1 MIHQI
6 VEEIKG
12 KIIRG
17 ELREGDKL
25 PSQDQFAQSLGVSR
39 GTLREGLNQLLLMGI
54 IEMRQG
60 SGTYVRSVTPSSFM
74 ESLSPALMMN
84 KSSAIELLDARLYI
98 EGAVASL
105 AARKATKEDIQ
116 GLRSLL
122 EDMRKNLKEGNIKGF
137 ISHDL
142 QFHLMIAESSK
153 NRVLMKVVET
163 IRDALYEFIT
173 EFFSIKPE
181 TVKNALEFHAR
192 IFTAIESRNHQEAKK
207 QMESHIRSLIR
218 MIHKSGLTMQLES
231 RGKV

>member
-1 MIHQI
+1 
-6 VEEIKG
+6 
-12 KIIRG
+12 
-17 ELREGDKL
+17 
-25 PSQDQFAQSLGVSR
+25 
-39 GTLREGLNQLLLMGI
+39 
-54 IEMRQG
+54 
-60 SGTYVRSVTPSSFM
+60 M

-122 EDMRKNLKEGNIKGF
+122 EDMRKNLKEGNIKAF

-142 QFHLMIAESSK
+142 HFHLMIAESSK

-163 IRDALYEFIT
+163 IRDVLYEFIAG
-173 EFFSIKPE
+173 FFSAKPE
-181 TVKNALEFHAR
+181 TVRNALEFHAR
-192 IFTAIESRNHQEAKK
+192 ILAAIESRDPQEARR

-218 MIHKSGLTMQLES
+218 MIHKWDLTVQLKSESGIQQEHS
-231 RGKV
+231 ENSWGSSAP

>member
-6 VEEIKG
+6 VEEIKE

-25 PSQDQFAQSLGVSR
+25 PSQDHFAQSLGVSR

-231 RGKV
+231 RGEV